1 MTGKN
6 KERGRGGAMNTSALS
21 RPLPPPS
28 TLQMKH
34 GTVDYTSVNFLTLTR
49 SNETPAS
56 QVMLHFVTGLKVNA
70 VNSVN
75 ITTRIR
81 VASSQREGML
91 SQKLE

>member
-1 MTGKN
+1 MAGKN
-6 KERGRGGAMNTSALS
+6 KEIGRGGAMNTSAFS

-28 TLQMKH
+28 TLQIKH

-56 QVMLHFVTGLKVNA
+56 QVMLHFVVLTGLEVNA
-70 VNSVN
+70 VDSVN

-81 VASSQREGML
+81 VASS
-91 SQKLE
+91 

>member
-28 TLQMKH
+28 TLQIKH

-49 SNETPAS
+49 SNEMPAS
-56 QVMLHFVTGLKVNA
+56 QVMLHFVVLTGLKVNA

-81 VASSQREGML
+81 VASS
-91 SQKLE
+91 